1 MKQKILLFIS
11 INLVFASQALY
22 SQDFSNPGDYMTAI
36 SNAQTEMNQKYMAYM
51 SATAHVRRARK
62 IDKMRQ
68 QALESIDNS
77 RSKTI
82 DLPIYK
88 GTDNSLRQSSIEYI
102 KFCYNIFNDDYA
114 KILNMEDIA
123 EQSFDE
129 MQAFLLLQE
138 KINEKL
144 DEANGKMKS
153 ATDAFAKKYKVNLI
167 ETKNDLTEKLDE
179 SGKLNH
185 YRNQLYLIY
194 YKCFWED
201 GEIVKAMNA
210 GKITESEQGRNSLI
224 RFADEGIL
232 GLDSLK
238 NFQGD
243 PALAVTCREIL
254 KFYKRM
260 AEDAMPKLMDYFLKK
275 ENFEKI
281 KKSFEAKSES
291 DRSKKDIDAFNN
303 GVKEINKATDT
314 FNATNKKIDGERKD
328 ATNKWDEADKTFAET
343 HMPYYK

>member
-1 MKQKILLFIS
+1 MKPTLSLFTLVIFMLIS
-11 INLVFASQALY
+11 LASH
-22 SQDFSNPGDYMTAI
+22 SQDLSNPGDYMSAI

-68 QALESIDNS
+68 QALESIENS
-77 RSKTI
+77 RFKTI

-88 GTDNSLRQSSIEYI
+88 GTDNSLRQSSIDYI
-102 KFCYNIFNDDYA
+102 KFCYNVFNDDYA

-144 DEANGKMKS
+144 DEANDKMKT
-153 ATDAFAKKYKVNLI
+153 ATDAFAKKYNVNLI
-167 ETKNDLTEKLDE
+167 ESKNDLAEKLDE

-194 YKCFWED
+194 FKCYWED
-201 GEIVKAMNA
+201 GQIVKALNA
-210 GKITESEQGRNSLI
+210 GKITEAEQGRNSLI
-224 RFADEGIL
+224 KFADEGIT

-238 NFQGD
+238 NFEGD
-243 PALAVTCREIL
+243 PELATTCREIL
-254 KFYKRM
+254 KFYKGM
-260 AEDAMPKLMDYFLKK
+260 AENDMPKQMDYFLKK

-281 KKSFEAKSES
+281 KKSFDAKSES
-291 DRSKKDIDAFNN
+291 ERTKKDVDAFND

-314 FNATNKKIDGERKD
+314 YNATNKKMDSERTD
-328 ATNKWDEADKTFAET
+328 AQNKWNDAEKSFADI

>member
-1 MKQKILLFIS
+1 MKQKLFFLVLIILTS
-11 INLVFASQALY
+11 IAKTSYA
-22 SQDFSNPGDYMTAI
+22 QDLSNPGDYMSAI

-68 QALESIDNS
+68 QALESIETS
-77 RSKTI
+77 RFKTI

-88 GTDNSLRQSSIEYI
+88 GNDNSLRQSSIDYI
-102 KFCYNIFNDDYA
+102 KFCYNVFNDDYA
-114 KILNMEDIA
+114 KILNLEDIA

-129 MQAFLLLQE
+129 MQAYILLQE
-138 KINEKL
+138 KTTEKINEANNKMN
-144 DEANGKMKS
+144 EAEH
-153 ATDAFAKKYKVNLI
+153 AFAQKYNVNLI

-194 YKCFWED
+194 FKCYWED
-201 GEIVKAMNA
+201 GEIVKALNA
-210 GKITESEQGRNSLI
+210 GKITEAEQGRNSLK
-224 RFADEGIL
+224 RFADEGIA

-238 NFQGD
+238 SFEGD
-243 PALAVTCREIL
+243 PAMALTCKEIL
-254 KFYKRM
+254 KFYKSM
-260 AEDAMPKLMDYFLKK
+260 AENDMPKQMDYFLKK

-281 KKSFEAKSES
+281 KKSFDAKSGS
-291 DRSKKDIDAFNN
+291 DRTKKDVDAFND
-303 GVKEINKATDT
+303 GVKEINKGTDT
-314 FNATNKKIDGERKD
+314 YNDINKKMNSERTD
-328 ATNKWDEADKTFAET
+328 AENKWNDAEKSFADT

>member
-1 MKQKILLFIS
+1 MKQKLFHFIS
-11 INLVFASQALY
+11 IILVFASQALH
-22 SQDFSNPGDYMTAI
+22 SQDLSSPDDYMTAI

-77 RSKTI
+77 RFKTI

-88 GTDNSLRQSSIEYI
+88 GTDNSLRQSSIDYI
-102 KFCYNIFNDDYA
+102 KFCYNVFNDDYA

-144 DEANGKMKS
+144 DEANDKMKV
-153 ATDAFAKKYKVNLI
+153 ATDSFAKKYNVNLI
-167 ETKNDLTEKLDE
+167 ESKNDLTEKLDE

-194 YKCFWED
+194 FKCYWED
-201 GEIVKAMNA
+201 GEIVKALNA
-210 GKITESEQGRNSLI
+210 GKITEAEQGRNSLT
-224 RFADEGIL
+224 RFADEGL
-232 GLDSLK
+232 AGLDSLK
-238 NFQGD
+238 NFEGD
-243 PALAVTCREIL
+243 PALAITCREIL
-254 KFYKRM
+254 KFYKSM
-260 AEDAMPKLMDYFLKK
+260 AENDMPKQMDYFLKK

-281 KKSFEAKSES
+281 KKSFGAKSGS
-291 DRSKKDIDAFNN
+291 DRTKKDVDAFNE
-303 GVKEINKATDT
+303 GVKEINKATAT
-314 FNATNKKIDGERKD
+314 YNATNKKIDGERND
-328 ATNKWDEADKTFAET
+328 AANKWNDAEKSFADT